1 MDCILKRDVAYFY
14 SWKSLVFLCTVDGLH
29 DIWELRLCVHS
40 QMPIP
45 KSYSYRKAMTSMLH
59 RNTGFSL
66 LYKFCVY
73 VSFLITL
80 PKSPRVNG
88 KADSPVTSKKC
99 QLQMHQASRVCCG
112 SLFHWYT
119 GRARTTC
126 LQCIIFLVMKSRFFL
141 LYSIPNSVSILI
153 RKRGRLT
160 KSDMSCSKMRDR
172 TAGARNSRQLF
183 QVLKIWH

>member
-1 MDCILKRDVAYFY
+1 MGMF
-14 SWKSLVFLCTVDGLH
+14 
-29 DIWELRLCVHS
+29 HS
-40 QMPIP
+40 
-45 KSYSYRKAMTSMLH
+45 
-59 RNTGFSL
+59 SL
-66 LYKFCVY
+66 LSPSHLESMAKKILLSHPRN
-73 VSFLITL
+73 VSCKCTRLHSVFEQ
-80 PKSPRVNG
+80 SP
-88 KADSPVTSKKC
+88 T
-99 QLQMHQASRVCCG
+99 SRVCCG